1 MLFTARTEAFAG
13 VERDFGFL
21 DEKFTEFSLG
31 FKTKCAAVKPHE
43 IGGIRQV
50 GLNGR
55 NTGAEEFDSK
65 FEILF
70 HIGSDLFTVIVAFSP
85 GGGKGGLTEDGTI
98 GLARSEFSLELGIE
112 FRVLGSQRRS
122 AQTCSIEGFGRT

>member
-1 MLFTARTEAFAG
+1 MLFSARTEAFAG

-21 DEKFTEFSLG
+21 NEKFTEFSLG
-31 FKTKCAAVKPHE
+31 FKTKCAAVEPHE
-43 IGGIRQV
+43 ISGIRQV

-65 FEILF
+65 FKILF
-70 HIGSDLFTVIVAFSP
+70 HIGGDLFAVIVAFSP

-98 GLARSEFSLELGIE
+98 GL
-112 FRVLGSQRRS
+112 
-122 AQTCSIEGFGRT
+122 